1 MTFKGNEILLSIEG
15 LLGESTFSRTWEAPL
30 NSIISNPNL
39 ESTMDL
45 VNIEEDTYAT
55 AVIAVVEQYTEFYR
69 RITLPYCRRY
79 PFRMWWLIASPPG
92 VTCPCRGHIAVE
104 MLTDERIKDDTTLKL
119 VRLFQADL
127 RVVANTGTAGIRL
140 WTLLHDGASIM
151 RPSIRD
157 IEGYNSIM
165 KWMGKIA
172 PNIKLKLMASRL
184 ALKKMLGGSGQDCQD
199 QSRMARLSARE
210 RRERVLDG
218 MVERHAQTIAILRQ
232 CQDLSRDDEWLPQ
245 ALASLMGAPDES
257 FELSACLADE
267 AEEFIV
273 EEEELDE
280 DEANEAREL
289 IVHEGFQEVCE
300 EAEDPDERAV
310 LAPLD
315 AQGGEAHLQYCLDNL
330 WDHAP
335 EPTFTGSTAA
345 RCAKLVI
352 RMRTSYK
359 NAFLGVE
366 FGASAKHA
374 LMIKRWVEEDRGD
387 STEEWFLITEKVG
400 RATFWTLSLEMA
412 DGGVRLRFQTPA
424 MLHHILC
431 SMFEESPKAKIE
443 FSIASL
449 EWQSTYYAEV
459 CDLTRLP
466 LQYGA
471 QVAPKEV
478 EAVVEGWDGA
488 DAAEE
493 EKLLA
498 IEDKDGDS
506 PTEEVEEE
514 DASCIAFLLGLPAD
528 RPQASEFDC
537 PGGELNDFIEAT
549 KTAMEMGG
557 TSAELSPTQH
567 RGGLDQLSN
576 QAERA
581 EQVARLCFENLSA
594 LIDSLMDGERLKHI
608 VHKPVARTVSLLS
621 VGDGF
626 GGEHVRTLRWWFWDC
641 VGRERGR
648 WTSIDKHNAIVY
660 APPNAGRQLPQGT
673 VALMHT
679 SVAMLRHSEGLRQ
692 VLLEQVV
699 AACRFFERAQATLD
713 SVVVFGEAKCAVCE
727 EIIASHVGVGEG
739 KQCPA
744 CGVYMHTGCLDYMCR
759 AVKMV
764 LSRPI
769 SNEIAQMLVGNLS
782 RCCAQSLSLPI

>member
-1 MTFKGNEILLSIEG
+1 
-15 LLGESTFSRTWEAPL
+15 
-30 NSIISNPNL
+30 
-39 ESTMDL
+39 
-45 VNIEEDTYAT
+45 
-55 AVIAVVEQYTEFYR
+55 
-69 RITLPYCRRY
+69 
-79 PFRMWWLIASPPG
+79 
-92 VTCPCRGHIAVE
+92 
-104 MLTDERIKDDTTLKL
+104 
-119 VRLFQADL
+119 
-127 RVVANTGTAGIRL
+127 
-140 WTLLHDGASIM
+140 
-151 RPSIRD
+151 
-157 IEGYNSIM
+157 
-165 KWMGKIA
+165 
-172 PNIKLKLMASRL
+172 
-184 ALKKMLGGSGQDCQD
+184 
-199 QSRMARLSARE
+199 
-210 RRERVLDG
+210 
-218 MVERHAQTIAILRQ
+218 
-232 CQDLSRDDEWLPQ
+232 
-245 ALASLMGAPDES
+245 
-257 FELSACLADE
+257 
-267 AEEFIV
+267 
-273 EEEELDE
+273 
-280 DEANEAREL
+280 
-289 IVHEGFQEVCE
+289 
-300 EAEDPDERAV
+300 
-310 LAPLD
+310 
-315 AQGGEAHLQYCLDNL
+315 
-330 WDHAP
+330 
-335 EPTFTGSTAA
+335 
-345 RCAKLVI
+345 
-352 RMRTSYK
+352 
-359 NAFLGVE
+359 
-366 FGASAKHA
+366 
-374 LMIKRWVEEDRGD
+374 
-387 STEEWFLITEKVG
+387 
-400 RATFWTLSLEMA
+400 
-412 DGGVRLRFQTPA
+412 

-431 SMFEESPKAKIE
+431 SIFEESPKAKIE

-459 CDLTRLP
+459 CDLTLLP
-466 LQYGA
+466 LPYGA

-557 TSAELSPTQH
+557 ASTELSPTQH
-567 RGGLDQLSN
+567 WGGLDQPSN

-648 WTSIDKHNAIVY
+648 WTSIDKHNVIID
-660 APPNAGRQLPQGT
+660 APPYRGRQLPQGT

-692 VLLEQVV
+692 VLPEQVV

-713 SVVVFGEAKCAVCE
+713 SVVVFGEAKCAACE